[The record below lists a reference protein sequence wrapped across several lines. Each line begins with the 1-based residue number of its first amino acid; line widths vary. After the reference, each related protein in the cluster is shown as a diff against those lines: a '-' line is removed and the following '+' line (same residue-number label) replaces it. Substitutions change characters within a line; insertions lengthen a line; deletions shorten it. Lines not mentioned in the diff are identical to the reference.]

1 MEPLD
6 LLLDTSILIKVWR
19 GDADLDGELQPL
31 NCAVDTTVSLE
42 FLQGA
47 KKSQLGRADKFLNR
61 FELIPFTPAVSFT
74 AIKLIRK
81 YAHSHGLRMPDSLIA
96 AAAIENKI
104 PLLTLNIR
112 DFEFIKDIQLV

>member
-19 GDADLDGELQPL
+19 GDANLDSELQAL

-47 KKSQLGRADKFLNR
+47 KKSRLGKADKFLNR
-61 FELIPFTPAVSFT
+61 FELIPFTPAVSHT
-74 AIKLIRK
+74 AIRLIRK
-81 YAHSHGLRMPDSLIA
+81 YAHSHGLRMPDSLVA
-96 AAAIENKI
+96 AAAIENRI
-104 PLLTLNIR
+104 PLLTLNIK
-112 DFEFIKDIQLV
+112 DFEFIDDINLI